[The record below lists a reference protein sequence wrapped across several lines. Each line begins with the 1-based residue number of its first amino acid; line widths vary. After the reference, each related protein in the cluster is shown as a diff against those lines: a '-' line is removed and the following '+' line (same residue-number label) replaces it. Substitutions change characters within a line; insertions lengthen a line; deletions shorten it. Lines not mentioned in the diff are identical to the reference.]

1 MFEEAPSSW
10 RMEVEPIA
18 IRGSRLEL
26 IRERYRDIDDADRPI
41 AVELLHVMEVDD
53 DDLMR
58 DIVSFDPDDL
68 DDAVR

>member
-1 MFEEAPSSW
+1 
-10 RMEVEPIA
+10 MEVEPIA
-18 IRGSRLEL
+18 IRGSRLSL
-26 IRERYRDIDDADRPI
+26 TRECYRDIDDADRPI
-41 AVELLHVMEVDD
+41 AVELLHVIELDD